1 MRAQHMIRPQSMM
14 FTLFGDYIMHRGG
27 EIWVGSLIRIAAEFG
42 LSEQAVRSALSR
54 MSQKGW
60 LRSRRVGNRPYYGPT
75 DPTRRLDRAET
86 GRPRAGRGSPTPAD
100 TSSS

>member
-27 EIWVGSLIRIAAEFG
+27 EAWVGSLIRIAAQFG
-42 LSEQAVRSALSR
+42 LSEQALRSALSR

-60 LRSRRVGNRPYYGPT
+60 LKARRIGSRPYYGPSAH
-75 DPTRRLDRAET
+75 TRRLLEEGERRIFRSRADPWD
-86 GRPRAGRGSPTPAD
+86 G
-100 TSSS
+100 